1 MEIRQAEAPDFVS
14 VHSLICELAAYEKAP
29 NEVITNAEILSQFC
43 LANNPF
49 VFCWVC
55 EIDEQI
61 DRIAEM
67 PYLFP
72 KTEKRENV
80 RKCLINKR
88 VALFYKVTENIIFL
102 LAFRSTHRNPE
113 PSLY

>member
-1 MEIRQAEAPDFVS
+1 MRLEVRFTEEAEKDLQDIVTYLEE
-14 VHSLICELAAYEKAP
+14 VWNEKVVD
-29 NEVITNAEILSQFC
+29 EFIS
-43 LANNPF
+43 
-49 VFCWVC
+49 

-61 DRIAEM
+61 ARIAEM

-72 KTEKRENV
+72 KTERRENV

-102 LAFRSTHRNPE
+102 LSFRSTRRNPE
-113 PSLY
+113 SSLY

>member
-1 MEIRQAEAPDFVS
+1 MRIEVRFTEEAEKNLQDIVTYLEE
-14 VHSLICELAAYEKAP
+14 VWNEKVVD
-29 NEVITNAEILSQFC
+29 EFIS
-43 LANNPF
+43 
-49 VFCWVC
+49 

-72 KTEKRENV
+72 KTERRENV

-102 LAFRSTHRNPE
+102 LAFRSTRRNPE
-113 PSLY
+113 SSLY

>member
-1 MEIRQAEAPDFVS
+1 MRLEVRFTEEAEKDLQDIVTYLEE
-14 VHSLICELAAYEKAP
+14 VWNEKIVD
-29 NEVITNAEILSQFC
+29 EFIS
-43 LANNPF
+43 
-49 VFCWVC
+49 

-72 KTEKRENV
+72 KTEKRESV

-102 LAFRSTHRNPE
+102 LAFRSTRRNPE
-113 PSLY
+113 SSLY

>member
-1 MEIRQAEAPDFVS
+1 MRLEVSFTEEAEKDLQDIVTYLEEVWS
-14 VHSLICELAAYEKAP
+14 EKVVDELI
-29 NEVITNAEILSQFC
+29 N
-43 LANNPF
+43 
-49 VFCWVC
+49 

-72 KTEKRENV
+72 KTEKRESV

-88 VALFYKVTENIIFL
+88 VTLFYKITENTIFL
-102 LAFRSTHRNPE
+102 LSFRSTRRNPE
-113 PSLY
+113 SSLY

>member
-1 MEIRQAEAPDFVS
+1 MRLEVRFTEEAEKDLQDIVTYLEE
-14 VHSLICELAAYEKAP
+14 VWNEKIVD
-29 NEVITNAEILSQFC
+29 EFIS
-43 LANNPF
+43 
-49 VFCWVC
+49 

-88 VALFYKVTENIIFL
+88 VALFYKVTENIISL
-102 LAFRSTHRNPE
+102 LAFRSTRRNPE
-113 PSLY
+113 SSLY

>member
-1 MEIRQAEAPDFVS
+1 MRIEVRFTEEAEKDLQDIVTYLEE
-14 VHSLICELAAYEKAP
+14 VWNEKVVD
-29 NEVITNAEILSQFC
+29 EFIS
-43 LANNPF
+43 
-49 VFCWVC
+49 

-88 VALFYKVTENIIFL
+88 VALFYKVTENVIFL
-102 LAFRSTHRNPE
+102 LAFRSTRRNPE
-113 PSLY
+113 SSLY

>member
-1 MEIRQAEAPDFVS
+1 MRLEVRFTEEAEKNLQDIV
-14 VHSLICELAAYEKAP
+14 AYLEEVWNEKVVDEFI
-29 NEVITNAEILSQFC
+29 N
-43 LANNPF
+43 
-49 VFCWVC
+49 

-72 KTEKRENV
+72 KTKKREKV

-88 VALFYKVTENIIFL
+88 VALFYKITENVIFL
-102 LAFRSTHRNPE
+102 LSFRSTRQNPE
-113 PSLY
+113 SSLY

>member
-1 MEIRQAEAPDFVS
+1 MRIEVRFTEEAEKDLQDIVTYLEE
-14 VHSLICELAAYEKAP
+14 VWNEKVVD
-29 NEVITNAEILSQFC
+29 EFIS
-43 LANNPF
+43 
-49 VFCWVC
+49 

-102 LAFRSTHRNPE
+102 LAFRSTRRKPE
-113 PSLY
+113 TSLY

>member
-1 MEIRQAEAPDFVS
+1 MRLEVRFTEEAEKDLQDIVS
-14 VHSLICELAAYEKAP
+14 YLEEVWNEKVVD
-29 NEVITNAEILSQFC
+29 EFIS
-43 LANNPF
+43 
-49 VFCWVC
+49 

-61 DRIAEM
+61 ARIAEM

-102 LAFRSTHRNPE
+102 LSFRSTRRNPE
-113 PSLY
+113 SSLY

>member
-1 MEIRQAEAPDFVS
+1 MRIEVRFTEEAEKDLQDIVTYLEEVWNEKVVDEFV
-14 VHSLICELAAYEKAP
+14 
-29 NEVITNAEILSQFC
+29 N
-43 LANNPF
+43 
-49 VFCWVC
+49 

-72 KTEKRENV
+72 KTKKRQNV

-102 LAFRSTHRNPE
+102 LAFRSTRRNPE
-113 PSLY
+113 TSLY

>member
-1 MEIRQAEAPDFVS
+1 MRIEVRFTEEAEKDLQDIVTYLEE
-14 VHSLICELAAYEKAP
+14 VWNEKVVD
-29 NEVITNAEILSQFC
+29 EFIS
-43 LANNPF
+43 
-49 VFCWVC
+49 

-102 LAFRSTHRNPE
+102 LAFRSTRRNPE
-113 PSLY
+113 SSLY

>member
-1 MEIRQAEAPDFVS
+1 MRIEVRFTEEAEKDLQDIVTYLEE
-14 VHSLICELAAYEKAP
+14 VWNEKVVD
-29 NEVITNAEILSQFC
+29 EFIS
-43 LANNPF
+43 
-49 VFCWVC
+49 

-102 LAFRSTHRNPE
+102 LAFRSTRRNPE
-113 PSLY
+113 TSLY

>member
-1 MEIRQAEAPDFVS
+1 MRLEVRFTEEAEKDLHDIITYIREVWNEKVVDKFVS
-14 VHSLICELAAYEKAP
+14 
-29 NEVITNAEILSQFC
+29 
-43 LANNPF
+43 
-49 VFCWVC
+49 

-67 PYLFP
+67 PYLFQ

-88 VALFYKVTENIIFL
+88 VALFYKVTESEIFL
-102 LAFRSTHRNPE
+102 LSFRSTLQNPDT
-113 PSLY
+113 SLY

>member
-1 MEIRQAEAPDFVS
+1 MRLEVCFTEEAEKDLQDIV
-14 VHSLICELAAYEKAP
+14 AYLEEVWNEKVVDEFI
-29 NEVITNAEILSQFC
+29 N
-43 LANNPF
+43 
-49 VFCWVC
+49 

-72 KTEKRENV
+72 KTKKRENV

-88 VALFYKVTENIIFL
+88 VALFYKITENIIFL
-102 LAFRSTHRNPE
+102 LSFKSTRQNPE
-113 PSLY
+113 SSLY

>member
-1 MEIRQAEAPDFVS
+1 MRIEVRFTEEAEKDLQDIVTY
-14 VHSLICELAAYEKAP
+14 LE
-29 NEVITNAEILSQFC
+29 EVWNKKVVDEFIS
-43 LANNPF
+43 
-49 VFCWVC
+49 

-88 VALFYKVTENIIFL
+88 VALFYKVTENMIFL
-102 LAFRSTHRNPE
+102 LAFRSTRRNPE
-113 PSLY
+113 SSLY

>member
-1 MEIRQAEAPDFVS
+1 MRLEVRFTEEAEKDLQDIVTYLEE
-14 VHSLICELAAYEKAP
+14 VWNEKIVD
-29 NEVITNAEILSQFC
+29 EFIS
-43 LANNPF
+43 
-49 VFCWVC
+49 

-102 LAFRSTHRNPE
+102 LAFRSTRRNPE
-113 PSLY
+113 SSLY

>member
-1 MEIRQAEAPDFVS
+1 MRIEVRFTEEAEKNLQDIVTYLEE
-14 VHSLICELAAYEKAP
+14 VWNEKVVDEFI
-29 NEVITNAEILSQFC
+29 N
-43 LANNPF
+43 
-49 VFCWVC
+49 

-61 DRIAEM
+61 DRISEM

-88 VALFYKVTENIIFL
+88 VALFYKVTENVIFL
-102 LAFRSTHRNPE
+102 LAFRSTRRNPE
-113 PSLY
+113 TSLY

>member
-1 MEIRQAEAPDFVS
+1 MRIEVRFTEEAEKNLQDIVTYLEE
-14 VHSLICELAAYEKAP
+14 VWNEKVVD
-29 NEVITNAEILSQFC
+29 EFIS
-43 LANNPF
+43 
-49 VFCWVC
+49 

-61 DRIAEM
+61 NRIAEM

-88 VALFYKVTENIIFL
+88 VVLFYKVTENIIFL
-102 LAFRSTHRNPE
+102 LAFRSTRRNPE
-113 PSLY
+113 TSLY

>member
-1 MEIRQAEAPDFVS
+1 MRLEVRFSEEAEKDLQDIVTYLQE
-14 VHSLICELAAYEKAP
+14 VWNEKVVDEFI
-29 NEVITNAEILSQFC
+29 N
-43 LANNPF
+43 
-49 VFCWVC
+49 

-102 LAFRSTHRNPE
+102 LSFRSTRRNPE
-113 PSLY
+113 SSLF

>member
-1 MEIRQAEAPDFVS
+1 MRIEVRFTEEAEKDLQGIVTYLEE
-14 VHSLICELAAYEKAP
+14 VWNEKVVD
-29 NEVITNAEILSQFC
+29 EFIS
-43 LANNPF
+43 
-49 VFCWVC
+49 

-113 PSLY
+113 TSLY

>member
-1 MEIRQAEAPDFVS
+1 MRLEVRFTEEAEKDLQDIVTYLEEVWNEKVVDDFIS
-14 VHSLICELAAYEKAP
+14 
-29 NEVITNAEILSQFC
+29 
-43 LANNPF
+43 
-49 VFCWVC
+49 

-102 LAFRSTHRNPE
+102 LAFRSTRRNPE
-113 PSLY
+113 TSLY

>member
-1 MEIRQAEAPDFVS
+1 MRLEVRFTEEAEKDLQDIVS
-14 VHSLICELAAYEKAP
+14 YLEEVWNEKVVD
-29 NEVITNAEILSQFC
+29 EFIS
-43 LANNPF
+43 
-49 VFCWVC
+49 

-102 LAFRSTHRNPE
+102 LSFRSTLRNPE
-113 PSLY
+113 SSLY

>member
-1 MEIRQAEAPDFVS
+1 MRIEVRFTEEAEKDLQDIVTY
-14 VHSLICELAAYEKAP
+14 LE
-29 NEVITNAEILSQFC
+29 EVWNKKVVDEFIS
-43 LANNPF
+43 
-49 VFCWVC
+49 

-102 LAFRSTHRNPE
+102 LAFRSTRRNPE
-113 PSLY
+113 SSLY

>member
-1 MEIRQAEAPDFVS
+1 MRLEVRFTEEAEKDLQDIVS
-14 VHSLICELAAYEKAP
+14 YLEEVWNEKVVD
-29 NEVITNAEILSQFC
+29 EFIS
-43 LANNPF
+43 
-49 VFCWVC
+49 

-61 DRIAEM
+61 ARIAEM

-102 LAFRSTHRNPE
+102 LSFRSTLRNPE
-113 PSLY
+113 SSLY